1 MPSTPLPSKEE
12 SQVQGGL
19 GRAPNRP
26 VIPQQ
31 DRAAWYI
38 DSSRLAS
45 LNSQNNLGS
54 KSYSLHGQG
63 MEVSRKREHCQWQP
77 KPSSPATALPP
88 PTSRARPRCLPPS
101 WATQATCRPCTWHAM
116 GSRGDGTA
124 RPAAPREAR
133 PEGRLLGTLFLGWAP
148 SVQRAAVTCRMGLRC
163 QYEPGI
169 VRPGTYN
176 ALGRLFI
183 YKSTRAQCGLYTQ
196 LFPKMQIGFFL

>member
-1 MPSTPLPSKEE
+1 
-12 SQVQGGL
+12 
-19 GRAPNRP
+19 
-26 VIPQQ
+26 
-31 DRAAWYI
+31 
-38 DSSRLAS
+38 
-45 LNSQNNLGS
+45 
-54 KSYSLHGQG
+54 

-77 KPSSPATALPP
+77 EPLSPATALPP
-88 PTSRARPRCLPPS
+88 PTPRARPGCLPPS
-101 WATQATCRPCTWHAM
+101 WATRATCRPCTWHAM

-148 SVQRAAVTCRMGLRC
+148 SVQRAAVTCRTGLRC

-183 YKSTRAQCGLYTQ
+183 YKSTPCSAWPLHSALSQNANWLLPVSQTGLLELIKIIPNG
-196 LFPKMQIGFFL
+196 LFYLPNTESSAPHTS